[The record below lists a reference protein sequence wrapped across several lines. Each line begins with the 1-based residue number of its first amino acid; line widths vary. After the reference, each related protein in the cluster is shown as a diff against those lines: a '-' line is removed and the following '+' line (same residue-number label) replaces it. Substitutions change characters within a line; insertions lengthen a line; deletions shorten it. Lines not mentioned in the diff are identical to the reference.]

1 MRVTPG
7 CTRWVHLC
15 VCVCLSVCLSVWP
28 RKRRQAFLP
37 GERLWSLSESLA
49 RQGCGHSEQRARAQA
64 GDGRYISASG
74 VASGRREMP
83 SHCGFTVS
91 QTTGSRHW
99 PPSPAA
105 CEPLADEFNI
115 LSLSFLICTV
125 AGSAHS
131 PGLT

>member
-1 MRVTPG
+1 M
-7 CTRWVHLC
+7 
-15 VCVCLSVCLSVWP
+15 
-28 RKRRQAFLP
+28 
-37 GERLWSLSESLA
+37 SESLA

-64 GDGRYISASG
+64 GDRRYISALG

-105 CEPLADEFNI
+105 CEPLGDEFNI